1 MADGKILAI
10 DDEKNIRH
18 LIRSEFTLEGFDVTT
33 AGSGEEG
40 LEKFN
45 RDKFDVV
52 FLDLKLPEKRT
63 YFLVLSVLEHFEQI
77 FDGFPEVLQ
86 VQELNVTQDGK
97 DVTEFKTQVS
107 ETRVSTAEQL
117 TPAVLL
123 AAEKRLSEILGPV
136 ASVIVESVKDQCS
149 DAGELYRRLAAEL
162 NDDEERRYFLSI
174 VDKK

>member
-1 MADGKILAI
+1 MLEVSLQLLCTTRSGTLS
-10 DDEKNIRH
+10 R
-18 LIRSEFTLEGFDVTT
+18 LIREMKQV
-33 AGSGEEG
+33 G
-40 LEKFN
+40 LEYRGHKISIN
-45 RDKFDVV
+45 GEYTHIEIDAAGELNCSRAG
-52 FLDLKLPEKRT
+52 
-63 YFLVLSVLEHFEQI
+63 FEEI

-86 VQELNVTQDGK
+86 VQELSLTQDGK
-97 DVTEFKTQVS
+97 DVTEFKTRVS
-107 ETRVSTAEQL
+107 QTRVATTEQL

-136 ASVIVESVKDQCS
+136 ASVIVESVKGQCS